1 MPKGNNMGRVNSVR
15 NSTASINIDIIF
27 VSIMFSILTT
37 MLFTISKIV
46 AVMVFLKLVI
56 KKTYDVL

>member
-1 MPKGNNMGRVNSVR
+1 MPKGNNMGRVNSAR

-37 MLFTISKIV
+37 MLFTVSKIAV
-46 AVMVFLKLVI
+46 VMVFLKFSYKEYL
-56 KKTYDVL
+56 